1 MSVKG
6 FPETTVFKEDSDGH
20 IEHTEAIVLGRN
32 HEAYFGENFPVA
44 TYIGPVPVTK
54 PERPVVAN
62 STNIRH
68 LDPGEAP
75 RFIKKS
81 DLHLYDCFIC
91 KWRLVFPYRGL
102 ERKEVG
108 VVEARKSAVL
118 KLGCGGTFHIGC
130 LRDYLRGKETEVTLD
145 NHGQQ
150 TENRVRRNLSSFILC
165 PDKECGKLSITER
178 LKEYIKKFIGT
189 EEDITTPLKE
199 WSRYEGPEYTNFILQ
214 NGCTGSGCTVSGGK
228 RKTKNKIKKKK
239 RTKKKTKKRKQKLNK
254 TKRKNSK
261 K

>member
-1 MSVKG
+1 MSVGKIS
-6 FPETTVFKEDSDGH
+6 ETPDFNEDY
-20 IEHTEAIVLGRN
+20 IEYTNATVLGPN
-32 HEAYFGENFPVA
+32 DEADINETSPVA
-44 TYIGPVPVTK
+44 KYIGPVPYTT
-54 PERPVVAN
+54 PESPDAHG
-62 STNIRH
+62 TNIRH
-68 LDPGEAP
+68 LEPGEAP

-102 ERKEVG
+102 EKKDVG
-108 VVEARKSAVL
+108 VVEARMSAVL

-178 LKEYIKKFIGT
+178 LKEYIKEFIGT
-189 EEDITTPLKE
+189 EEDITTPLKK
-199 WSRYEGPEYTNFILQ
+199 WSRFEGPEYTNFILQ